1 MIAIPQKPQYTALGE
16 HHGKFEILGC
26 YPGYGTTLGNAIRRV
41 LLSSLEGAAI
51 RSVKIAGVTHEFAT
65 IPGVME
71 DVVQILLHLKQ
82 IRFRLH
88 SDEPVKLTLKAKGE
102 GVVTASA
109 FKVPSSVEIVNG
121 DQIIA
126 TISDKKTELDMEI
139 EIDRG
144 LGYVPVE
151 AREREEREIGV
162 IAVDSI
168 YSPVKRVNYE
178 VENMRVG
185 KRTDYDKITLEV
197 ITDGSITPEEA
208 FSKGV
213 AILMEQFTALALL
226 ATAEAEVSAVVEEV
240 VAPEVAMEVTEE
252 EAPKAE
258 KKSKKKA
265 E

>member
-109 FKVPSSVEIVNG
+109 FKVPSSVEVVNG

-213 AILMEQFTALALL
+213 AILMEQFTALSLL
-226 ATAEAEVSAVVEEV
+226 ATAETEVPAVEEV
-240 VAPEVAMEVTEE
+240 ATPEVVVEAVEE

>member
-1 MIAIPQKPQYTALGE
+1 MIAIPQKPEYISLGE
-16 HHGKFEILGC
+16 NHGKFEILGC
-26 YPGYGTTLGNAIRRV
+26 YPGYGTTLGNALRRV

-51 RSVKIAGVTHEFAT
+51 RSVKITGVTHEFT
-65 IPGVME
+65 TVPGVME

-88 SDEPVKLTLKAKGE
+88 GDEPVKLSLKVKGE
-102 GVVTASA
+102 RVVTAKD
-109 FKVPSSVEIVNG
+109 FKVPSSVEIVDG
-121 DQIIA
+121 DQMIA
-126 TISDKKTELDMEI
+126 TITDKKTELEMEI

-144 LGYVPVE
+144 VGYVSVE
-151 AREREEREIGV
+151 ARDREEREIGV

-185 KRTDYDKITLEV
+185 KRTDYDKITLE
-197 ITDGSITPEEA
+197 ILTDGSIAPKEA
-208 FSKGV
+208 FAKSV
-213 AILMEQFTALALL
+213 AILMNQFTALSESRVDE
-226 ATAEAEVSAVVEEV
+226 EAEVIEAVSVAEVAPVVVVEAAAKE
-240 VAPEVAMEVTEE
+240 
-252 EAPKAE
+252 E